1 MPTPPASDTFVNYYE
16 ILGMPRDADE
26 NALEKRI
33 KEELRTWRKRQAS
46 PDLHKRQEAE
56 VRVEHLALA
65 REVLLTPAKR
75 AAFDQ
80 ALKNRPTVDQ
90 QPESG
95 NGSRDWL
102 ALTQEY
108 LARNDYHS
116 AAYAAR
122 EATQVNGDSALA
134 WNLRAHA
141 NGGLGNL
148 SDATYEARQ
157 ATELDPTNPQYHFDL
172 GSMLEQSGRWSDAR
186 VAFQAAANLDPSA
199 FLYPLAIAGVYL
211 QTDEPSRAL
220 PLLEKIH
227 RDFPGEVLVNYY
239 LASCLHDLAEQVP
252 AVREG
257 ASYWITSPEE
267 IAKMETLID
276 RANQLRYD
284 DANMAAALKKL
295 TGYVDECKQ
304 SKFAPSMGCSPLA
317 TLGFITVCL
326 VIGGFGEMGSGSAG
340 GGIVMV
346 LIGIGLGFAMIRS
359 SWRPGWKINRS
370 LHRSAV

>member
-1 MPTPPASDTFVNYYE
+1 MSTPPASDTFVNYYE
-16 ILGMPRDADE
+16 ILGMPRDAEPD
-26 NALEKRI
+26 ALEKRI

-80 ALKNRPTVDQ
+80 ALKNRPRVDE
-90 QPESG
+90 QPASG
-95 NGSRDWL
+95 NGGRDWL

-116 AAYAAR
+116 ASYAAR
-122 EATQVNGDSALA
+122 EATQVHGDSALA

-172 GSMLEQSGRWSDAR
+172 GSMLEQSGRWPDAR
-186 VAFQAAANLDPSA
+186 GAFQAAANLDPSA
-199 FLYPLAIAGVYL
+199 FLYPLAIAGTYL
-211 QTDEPSRAL
+211 QTNQPGQAL

-227 RDFPGEVLVNYY
+227 RGFSDEVIVNYY
-239 LASCLHDLAEQVP
+239 LASCLHDLAEEVP
-252 AVREG
+252 AARQGE
-257 ASYWITSPEE
+257 SYWITSPEE
-267 IAKMETLID
+267 IVKMEAYLD
-276 RANQLRYD
+276 RANQLRYND
-284 DANMAAALKKL
+284 STLAAGLKKISE
-295 TGYVDECKQ
+295 YVEECKQ
-304 SKFAPSMGCSPLA
+304 SKFAPSMGCSPLGF
-317 TLGFITVCL
+317 LGFVTVCL
-326 VIGGFGEMGSGSAG
+326 VMGGFGEMGSGSVG
-340 GGIVMV
+340 GGIVM
-346 LIGIGLGFAMIRS
+346 LLAGIGLGFALVRS
-359 SWRPGWKINRS
+359 SWRPVWKINRG